1 MRKAG
6 YTQSAI
12 ASCFGCSGSTIS
24 REVRHNLGRRG
35 YRHKQVDEVTDQRI
49 FESRKRREVYPEA
62 QVSVEGY
69 LREQAKRRGND
80 SKDLRVWAVYR

>member
-35 YRHKQVDEVTDQRI
+35 YRHKQADEMANRRI
-49 FESRKRREVYPEA
+49 FESRKRRKFT
-62 QVSVEGY
+62 
-69 LREQAKRRGND
+69 LRLKWQLRVTCERQAKRRGND
-80 SKDLRVWAVYR
+80 SNDLRVWAVYR